1 MMEKRFAED
10 IDIHDRHDYI
20 TYKSHEDVMQKRY
33 DDNIEKVT
41 EHIQKVVE
49 NADFTGMPDQWSVD
63 VMQNGDDF
71 YIIDMALADNSAL
84 RSCVPEG
91 LLKKQVPGLIQT
103 ETSH

>member
-1 MMEKRFAED
+1 
-10 IDIHDRHDYI
+10 
-20 TYKSHEDVMQKRY
+20 MQKRY

-49 NADFTGMPDQWSVD
+49 NADLTGMPDQWSVD

-84 RSCVPEG
+84 RNCVPEG
-91 LLKKQVPGLIQT
+91 LLEKQVPCLIQT
-103 ETSH
+103 EASL

>member
-1 MMEKRFAED
+1 
-10 IDIHDRHDYI
+10 
-20 TYKSHEDVMQKRY
+20 MQKRY

-49 NADFTGMPDQWSVD
+49 NADLTRMPDQWSVD

-84 RSCVPEG
+84 RNCVLEG
-91 LLKKQVPGLIQT
+91 LLEKQVPCLIQT
-103 ETSH
+103 EASL